1 MNYHHLPPDLALLLT
16 LSVSNY
22 PCLEQISIVFKD
34 VRAIEIRLYLTAW
47 LFVIQLLTW
56 RLTVQS
62 LVKSPLYEQCG
73 LELR

>member
-34 VRAIEIRLYLTAW
+34 VRAIEIRLYLTA
-47 LFVIQLLTW
+47 
-56 RLTVQS
+56 
-62 LVKSPLYEQCG
+62 
-73 LELR
+73 